1 MVIYLKWYVFPCPES
16 LVAQIEFVQK
26 TFARV
31 VQIFYMLTSFVYYK
45 KKTFSKAEVSQFAN
59 TLVTTCLQRNGI

>member
-16 LVAQIEFVQK
+16 LVAQIEFVRK
-26 TFARV
+26 TFARGE
-31 VQIFYMLTSFVYYK
+31 QIFYMLTSFVYY